1 MIAESIEWGNSNISF
16 ADVLT
21 DLPGRKPSDDARIA
35 IMGGGSWATALAKI
49 SLTNVK
55 YINWYMRRQ
64 EQIDEFIRLGK
75 NPSYLTG
82 VKFDT
87 DRISFTTDIN
97 KVVKTSDILIF
108 ATPSPFLKQHL
119 KKLKRRI
126 DDKIVVSAI
135 KGIVPD
141 ENMLIS
147 DYFSQQYNVP
157 EENML
162 VIGGPC
168 HAEEVALERL
178 SYLTIA
184 SKSRE
189 KARYVAD
196 KLVNP
201 YIHTRIS
208 DDVYGLEYT
217 SVMKN
222 IYAIASGVCHGLKY
236 GDNFQAVLISN
247 AVQEMNRFCTATN
260 PQHRDIS
267 ESAFLGDL
275 LVTAYSKF
283 SRNRLFGS
291 MIGMGYS
298 VKTAQLEME
307 MIAEGYYATK
317 TIHELNEKYQVKIP
331 IVEAI
336 YNILYEKSSPMIEIK
351 ELTDKLQ

>member
-1 MIAESIEWGNSNISF
+1 MITESIEWGNSNITLSEI
-16 ADVLT
+16 LGET
-21 DLPGRKPSDDARIA
+21 EPRKEYDNVRIA

-49 SLTNVK
+49 TLSNVK

-75 NPSYLTG
+75 NPSYLSG
-82 VKFDT
+82 VKFNT
-87 DRISFTTDIN
+87 DRISFSNDIN
-97 KVVKTSDILIF
+97 KVVKNSDILIF

-119 KKLKRRI
+119 KKLKRKI
-126 DDKIVVSAI
+126 NDKIVVSAI

-147 DYFSQQYNVP
+147 DYFIEKYNVP
-157 EENML
+157 PEKML

-184 SKSRE
+184 CQSRE
-189 KARYVAD
+189 NARYIAD
-196 KLVNP
+196 KFINP
-201 YIHTRIS
+201 YIHSRIS

-222 IYAIASGVCHGLKY
+222 IYAIASGICHGLKY

-298 VKTAQLEME
+298 VKTAQIEME

-317 TIHELNEKYQVKIP
+317 TIHEMNQKYQVNIP
-331 IVEAI
+331 IVEAV
-336 YNILYEKSSPMIEIK
+336 YNILYEKSSPLLEIS
-351 ELTDKLQ
+351 ELTSKLK

>member
-1 MIAESIEWGNSNISF
+1 MIAESIEWGNSMVPFSKVF
-16 ADVLT
+16 SE
-21 DLPGRKPSDDARIA
+21 KPLNEPNDNVRIA

-49 SLTNVK
+49 SLSNVK

-64 EQIDEFIRLGK
+64 EQIDEFISLGK

-87 DRISFTTDIN
+87 DRITFTNDIN
-97 KVVKTSDILIF
+97 KVVKMSDVLIF

-119 KKLKRRI
+119 KKLKRKI

-147 DYFSQQYNVP
+147 SYFHEKYAVP
-157 EENML
+157 EENIL

-189 KARYVAD
+189 KARFLAE
-196 KLVNP
+196 KLNNE
-201 YIHTRIS
+201 YIHSRIS

-222 IYAIASGVCHGLKY
+222 IYAIAAGICNGLKY

-247 AVQEMNRFCTATN
+247 AVQEMNRFCMATN

-317 TIHELNEKYQVKIP
+317 TIHELNEKYHVNIP
-331 IVEAI
+331 IVDAV
-336 YNILYEKSSPMIEIK
+336 YNILYGKNSPVLEIK
-351 ELTDKLQ
+351 ELTEKLQ

>member
-1 MIAESIEWGNSNISF
+1 MITESIEWGNSNITLSEI
-16 ADVLT
+16 LGET
-21 DLPGRKPSDDARIA
+21 EPRKEYDNVRIA

-49 SLTNVK
+49 TLSNVK

-75 NPSYLTG
+75 NPSYLSG
-82 VKFDT
+82 VKFNT
-87 DRISFTTDIN
+87 DRISFSNDIN
-97 KVVKTSDILIF
+97 KVVKNSDVLIF
-108 ATPSPFLKQHL
+108 ATPSPFLRQHL
-119 KKLKRRI
+119 KKLKRKI
-126 DDKIVVSAI
+126 NDKIVVSAI

-147 DYFSQQYNVP
+147 DYFIEKYNVP
-157 EENML
+157 PEKML

-184 SKSRE
+184 CQSRE
-189 KARYVAD
+189 NARYVAD
-196 KLVNP
+196 KFINP
-201 YIHTRIS
+201 YIHSRIS

-222 IYAIASGVCHGLKY
+222 IYAIASGICHGLKY

-298 VKTAQLEME
+298 VKTAQIEME

-317 TIHELNEKYQVKIP
+317 TIHEMNQKYQVNIP
-331 IVEAI
+331 IVEAV
-336 YNILYEKSSPMIEIK
+336 YNILYEKSSPLLEIS
-351 ELTDKLQ
+351 ELTSKLK

>member
-1 MIAESIEWGNSNISF
+1 
-16 ADVLT
+16 
-21 DLPGRKPSDDARIA
+21 
-35 IMGGGSWATALAKI
+35 MGGGSWATALAKI
-49 SLTNVK
+49 ALSNVK

-64 EQIDEFIRLGK
+64 DQIDEFISLGK

-87 DRISFTTDIN
+87 DRITFANDIN
-97 KVVKTSDILIF
+97 KVVKMSDVLIF

-119 KKLKRRI
+119 KKLKRKI

-147 DYFSQQYNVP
+147 SYSHEKYAVP
-157 EENML
+157 EENIL

-189 KARYVAD
+189 KARLLAD
-196 KLVNP
+196 KLNNE
-201 YIHTRIS
+201 YIHSRIS

-222 IYAIASGVCHGLKY
+222 IYAIAAGICNGLKY

-247 AVQEMNRFCTATN
+247 AVQEMNRFCMASN

-317 TIHELNEKYQVKIP
+317 TIHELNEKYHVNIP
-331 IVEAI
+331 IVDAV
-336 YNILYEKSSPMIEIK
+336 YNILYGKNSPILEIK
-351 ELTDKLQ
+351 DLTEKLQ

>member
-1 MIAESIEWGNSNISF
+1 MINESIEWGNSK
-16 ADVLT
+16 LT
-21 DLPGRKPSDDARIA
+21 LQRTLSKIMGRKSADNARIA

-49 SLTNVK
+49 VLTNNK

-87 DRISFTTDIN
+87 DRISFTNDIN
-97 KVVKTSDILIF
+97 KIVKTSDILIF
-108 ATPSPFLKQHL
+108 AMPSPFLKRHL
-119 KKLKRRI
+119 DNLKRRLN
-126 DDKIVVSAI
+126 DKIIVSGI

-147 DYFSQQYNVP
+147 DYFREKYNVP
-157 EENML
+157 QENIL
-162 VIGGPC
+162 VLGGPC
-168 HAEEVALERL
+168 HAEEVALERF
-178 SYLTIA
+178 SYLTVA
-184 SKSRE
+184 CKSRE
-189 KARYVAD
+189 KARNIAD
-196 KLVNP
+196 KLASS
-201 YIHTRIS
+201 YIRTRIS

-222 IYAIASGVCHGLKY
+222 IYAIAAGICHGLKY

-247 AVQEMNRFCTATN
+247 AVQEMNRFCNATN
-260 PQHRDIS
+260 PHHRDIS

-283 SRNRLFGS
+283 SRNRMFGS

-298 VKTAQLEME
+298 VKSAQLEME

-317 TIHELNEKYQVKIP
+317 TIYEMNDKYQVQIP
-331 IVEAI
+331 IVNAVYEII
-336 YNILYEKSSPMIEIK
+336 YNKSSPVLEIQ
-351 ELTDKLQ
+351 ELSEKLQ

>member
-1 MIAESIEWGNSNISF
+1 MITESFDWGNSTVRLSEMLGES
-16 ADVLT
+16 A
-21 DLPGRKPSDDARIA
+21 PRKEFDNTRIA

-49 SLTNVK
+49 TLSNVK
-55 YINWYMRRQ
+55 SINWYMRRQ

-87 DRISFTTDIN
+87 DRISFSTDIN
-97 KVVKTSDILIF
+97 KVVKQSDVLIF

-119 KKLKRRI
+119 QKLKRKL
-126 DDKIVVSAI
+126 DDKLIVSAI
-135 KGIVPD
+135 KGIVPE

-147 DYFSQQYNVP
+147 DYFIEAYNVP
-157 EENML
+157 AENVL

-184 SKSRE
+184 CQSRDN
-189 KARYVAD
+189 ARFIAD
-196 KLVNP
+196 KMINP
-201 YIHTRIS
+201 YIFSRIS
-208 DDVYGLEYT
+208 DDIYGLEYT

-222 IYAIASGVCHGLKY
+222 IYAIASGICHGLKY

-291 MIGMGYS
+291 MIGKGYS
-298 VKTAQLEME
+298 VKTAQIEME

-317 TIHELNEKYQVKIP
+317 TIHEMNKKFQVNIP
-331 IVEAI
+331 IVDAV
-336 YNILYEKSSPMIEIK
+336 YNIVYKKSSPIIEIR
-351 ELTDKLQ
+351 ELANKLQ

>member
-16 ADVLT
+16 SDVLSET
-21 DLPGRKPSDDARIA
+21 PARKPQDNVRIA

-49 SLTNVK
+49 VMSNVK

-87 DRISFTTDIN
+87 DRINFSTDIN
-97 KVVKTSDILIF
+97 KTVKQSDILIF
-108 ATPSPFLKQHL
+108 AMPSPFLKQHL
-119 KKLKRRI
+119 KKLKRKL
-126 DDKIVVSAI
+126 DDKIIVSAI

-147 DYFSQQYNVP
+147 DYFVEKYDVPIENV
-157 EENML
+157 L

-184 SKSRE
+184 CQSRE
-189 KARYVAD
+189 KARYIAD
-196 KLVNP
+196 KFVNP
-201 YIHTRIS
+201 YIHSRIS

-222 IYAIASGVCHGLKY
+222 IYAIASGICHGLKY

-247 AVQEMNRFCTATN
+247 AVQEMNCFCTATN

-283 SRNRLFGS
+283 SRNRFFGS

-298 VKTAQLEME
+298 VKTAQIEME

-317 TIHELNEKYQVKIP
+317 TIHEMNEKYQVHIP
-331 IVEAI
+331 IVDAV
-336 YNILYEKSSPMIEIK
+336 YNILYNKSSPMIEIR
-351 ELTDKLQ
+351 ELTGKLK

>member
-1 MIAESIEWGNSNISF
+1 MITESIEWGNSNITLSEI
-16 ADVLT
+16 LGET
-21 DLPGRKPSDDARIA
+21 EPRKEYDNVRIA

-49 SLTNVK
+49 TLSNVK

-75 NPSYLTG
+75 NPSYLSG
-82 VKFDT
+82 VKFNT
-87 DRISFTTDIN
+87 DRISFSNDIN
-97 KVVKTSDILIF
+97 KVVKNSDILIF

-119 KKLKRRI
+119 KKLKRKI
-126 DDKIVVSAI
+126 NDKIVVSAI

-147 DYFSQQYNVP
+147 DYFIEKYNVP
-157 EENML
+157 PEKML

-184 SKSRE
+184 CQSRE
-189 KARYVAD
+189 NARYVAD
-196 KLVNP
+196 KFINP
-201 YIHTRIS
+201 YIHSRIS

-222 IYAIASGVCHGLKY
+222 IYAIASGICHGLKY

-298 VKTAQLEME
+298 VKTAQIEME

-317 TIHELNEKYQVKIP
+317 TIHEMNQKYQVNIP
-331 IVEAI
+331 IVEAV
-336 YNILYEKSSPMIEIK
+336 YNILYEKSSPLLEIS
-351 ELTDKLQ
+351 ELTSKLK

>member
-1 MIAESIEWGNSNISF
+1 MIAESIEWGNSNITFSE
-16 ADVLT
+16 VLSET
-21 DLPGRKPSDDARIA
+21 PNRKTYDNVRIA

-49 SLTNVK
+49 ALSNVK

-87 DRISFTTDIN
+87 DRINFSSDIN
-97 KVVKTSDILIF
+97 KIVKQSDILIF

-119 KKLKRRI
+119 KKLKKKI

-147 DYFSQQYNVP
+147 DYFIEKYNVP
-157 EENML
+157 IENVL

-184 SKSRE
+184 CKSRE

-196 KLVNP
+196 KFINP
-201 YIHTRIS
+201 YIHSRIS

-222 IYAIASGVCHGLKY
+222 IYAIAVGICHGLKY

-298 VKTAQLEME
+298 VKTAQIEME

-317 TIHELNEKYQVKIP
+317 TIHEMNEKYQVNIP
-331 IVEAI
+331 IVNAV

-351 ELTDKLQ
+351 ELTGKLK

>member
-1 MIAESIEWGNSNISF
+1 MITESIEWGNSNITLSEI
-16 ADVLT
+16 LGET
-21 DLPGRKPSDDARIA
+21 EPRKEYDNVRIA

-49 SLTNVK
+49 TLSNVK

-75 NPSYLTG
+75 NPSYLSG
-82 VKFDT
+82 VKFNT
-87 DRISFTTDIN
+87 DRISFSNDIN
-97 KVVKTSDILIF
+97 KVVKNSDVLIF

-119 KKLKRRI
+119 KKLKRKI
-126 DDKIVVSAI
+126 NDKIVVSAI

-147 DYFSQQYNVP
+147 DYFIEKYNVP
-157 EENML
+157 SEKML

-184 SKSRE
+184 CQSRE
-189 KARYVAD
+189 NARYVAD
-196 KLVNP
+196 KFINP
-201 YIHTRIS
+201 YIHSRIS

-222 IYAIASGVCHGLKY
+222 IYAIASGICHGLKY

-298 VKTAQLEME
+298 VKTAQIEME

-317 TIHELNEKYQVKIP
+317 TIHEMNQKYQVNIP
-331 IVEAI
+331 IVEAV
-336 YNILYEKSSPMIEIK
+336 YNILYEKSSPLLEIN
-351 ELTDKLQ
+351 ELTSKLK

>member
-16 ADVLT
+16 SDVLSEA
-21 DLPGRKPSDDARIA
+21 PARKPQDNVRIA

-49 SLTNVK
+49 VMSNVK

-87 DRISFTTDIN
+87 DRINFSTDIN
-97 KVVKTSDILIF
+97 KIVKHSDILIF
-108 ATPSPFLKQHL
+108 AMPSPFLKQHL
-119 KKLKRRI
+119 KKLKRKL
-126 DDKIVVSAI
+126 DDKIIVSAI
-135 KGIVPD
+135 KGIVPE

-147 DYFSQQYNVP
+147 DYFIERYDVPIENV
-157 EENML
+157 L

-184 SKSRE
+184 CQSRE
-189 KARYVAD
+189 KARYMAEKFD
-196 KLVNP
+196 NP
-201 YIHTRIS
+201 YIHSRIS

-222 IYAIASGVCHGLKY
+222 IYAIASGICHGLKY

-298 VKTAQLEME
+298 VKTAQIEME

-317 TIHELNEKYQVKIP
+317 TIHEMNEKYRVHIP
-331 IVEAI
+331 IVDAV
-336 YNILYEKSSPMIEIK
+336 YKILYEKASPMIEIK
-351 ELTDKLQ
+351 ELTGKLK

>member
-1 MIAESIEWGNSNISF
+1 MITESIEWGNSRVPFSNVFSE
-16 ADVLT
+16 
-21 DLPGRKPSDDARIA
+21 KPQTEPNDNVRIA

-49 SLTNVK
+49 ALSNVK

-64 EQIDEFIRLGK
+64 DQIDEFISLGK

-87 DRISFTTDIN
+87 DRITFANDIN
-97 KVVKTSDILIF
+97 KVVKMSDVLIF

-119 KKLKRRI
+119 KKLKRKI

-141 ENMLIS
+141 ENTLIS
-147 DYFSQQYNVP
+147 SYFHEKYAVP
-157 EENML
+157 EENIL

-189 KARYVAD
+189 KARLLAD
-196 KLVNP
+196 KLNNE
-201 YIHTRIS
+201 YIHSRIS

-222 IYAIASGVCHGLKY
+222 IYAIAAGICNGLKY

-247 AVQEMNRFCTATN
+247 AVQEMNRFCMATN

-317 TIHELNEKYQVKIP
+317 TIHELNEKYHVNIP
-331 IVEAI
+331 IVDAV
-336 YNILYEKSSPMIEIK
+336 YNILYGKNSPILEIK
-351 ELTDKLQ
+351 DLTEKLQ

>member
-1 MIAESIEWGNSNISF
+1 MIAESIEWGNSNISISE
-16 ADVLT
+16 VLAET
-21 DLPGRKPSDDARIA
+21 PIRDSSDKARIA

-49 SLTNVK
+49 ALSNSK

-87 DRISFTTDIN
+87 DRITFTSDIN
-97 KVVKTSDILIF
+97 KVVRMSDILIF

-119 KKLKRRI
+119 KKLRRKI
-126 DDKIVVSAI
+126 DNKLVVSAI
-135 KGIVPD
+135 KGIVPE

-147 DYFSQQYNVP
+147 DYFIEKYKVPAENV
-157 EENML
+157 L
-162 VIGGPC
+162 VIGGPW

-184 SKSRE
+184 CKSRE

-247 AVQEMNRFCTATN
+247 ALQEMNRFCTATN

-291 MIGMGYS
+291 MIGKGYS
-298 VKTAQLEME
+298 VKTAQMEME

-336 YNILYEKSSPMIEIK
+336 YNILYEKRSPVIEIR
-351 ELTDKLQ
+351 ELTGKMQ

>member
-1 MIAESIEWGNSNISF
+1 MITESIEWGNSNITLSEI
-16 ADVLT
+16 LGET
-21 DLPGRKPSDDARIA
+21 EPRKEYDNVRIA

-49 SLTNVK
+49 TLSNVK

-75 NPSYLTG
+75 NPSYLSG
-82 VKFDT
+82 VKFNT
-87 DRISFTTDIN
+87 DRISFSNDIN
-97 KVVKTSDILIF
+97 KVVKNSDVLIF

-119 KKLKRRI
+119 KKLKRKI
-126 DDKIVVSAI
+126 NDKIVVSAI

-141 ENMLIS
+141 ENMQNS
-147 DYFSQQYNVP
+147 DYFIEKYNVP
-157 EENML
+157 PEKML

-184 SKSRE
+184 CQSRE
-189 KARYVAD
+189 NARYVAD
-196 KLVNP
+196 KFINP
-201 YIHTRIS
+201 YIHSRIS

-222 IYAIASGVCHGLKY
+222 IYAIASGICHGLKY

-298 VKTAQLEME
+298 VKTAQIEME

-317 TIHELNEKYQVKIP
+317 TIHEMNQKYQVNIP
-331 IVEAI
+331 IVEAV
-336 YNILYEKSSPMIEIK
+336 YNILYEKSSPLLEIS
-351 ELTDKLQ
+351 ELTSKLK

>member
-1 MIAESIEWGNSNISF
+1 MITESIEWGNSNITLSEI
-16 ADVLT
+16 LGET
-21 DLPGRKPSDDARIA
+21 EPRKEYDNVRIA

-49 SLTNVK
+49 TLSNVK

-75 NPSYLTG
+75 NPSYLSG
-82 VKFDT
+82 VKFNT
-87 DRISFTTDIN
+87 DRISFSNDIN
-97 KVVKTSDILIF
+97 KVVKNSDVLIF

-119 KKLKRRI
+119 KKLKRKI
-126 DDKIVVSAI
+126 NDKIVVSAI

-147 DYFSQQYNVP
+147 DYFIEKYNVP
-157 EENML
+157 PEKML

-184 SKSRE
+184 CQSRE
-189 KARYVAD
+189 NARYVAD
-196 KLVNP
+196 KFINP
-201 YIHTRIS
+201 YIHSRIS

-222 IYAIASGVCHGLKY
+222 IYAIASGICHGLKY

-298 VKTAQLEME
+298 VKTAQIEME

-317 TIHELNEKYQVKIP
+317 TIHEMNQKYQVNIP
-331 IVEAI
+331 IVEAV
-336 YNILYEKSSPMIEIK
+336 YNILYEKSSPLLEIS
-351 ELTDKLQ
+351 ELTSKLK

>member
-16 ADVLT
+16 SDVLSET
-21 DLPGRKPSDDARIA
+21 PARKPQDNVRIA

-49 SLTNVK
+49 VMSNVK

-87 DRISFTTDIN
+87 DRINFSTDIN
-97 KVVKTSDILIF
+97 KIVKQSDILIF
-108 ATPSPFLKQHL
+108 AMPSPFLKQHL
-119 KKLKRRI
+119 KKLKRKL
-126 DDKIVVSAI
+126 DDKIIVSAI

-147 DYFSQQYNVP
+147 DYFVEKYDVPIENV
-157 EENML
+157 L

-184 SKSRE
+184 CQSRE
-189 KARYVAD
+189 KARYIAD
-196 KLVNP
+196 KFVNP
-201 YIHTRIS
+201 YIHSRIS

-222 IYAIASGVCHGLKY
+222 IYAIASGICHGLKY

-298 VKTAQLEME
+298 VKTAQIEME

-317 TIHELNEKYQVKIP
+317 TIHEMNEKYQVHIP
-331 IVEAI
+331 IVDAV
-336 YNILYEKSSPMIEIK
+336 YNILYNKSSPMIEIR
-351 ELTDKLQ
+351 ELTGKLK

>member
-1 MIAESIEWGNSNISF
+1 MITESIEWGNSNITLSEI
-16 ADVLT
+16 LGET
-21 DLPGRKPSDDARIA
+21 EPRKEYDNVRIA

-49 SLTNVK
+49 TLSNVK

-75 NPSYLTG
+75 NPSYLSG
-82 VKFDT
+82 VKFNT
-87 DRISFTTDIN
+87 DRISFSNDIN
-97 KVVKTSDILIF
+97 KVVKNSDILIF

-119 KKLKRRI
+119 KKLKRKI
-126 DDKIVVSAI
+126 NDKIVVSAI
-135 KGIVPD
+135 KCIVPD
-141 ENMLIS
+141 EIMLIS
-147 DYFSQQYNVP
+147 DYFIEKYNVP
-157 EENML
+157 PEKML

-184 SKSRE
+184 CQSRE
-189 KARYVAD
+189 NARYVAD
-196 KLVNP
+196 KFINP
-201 YIHTRIS
+201 YIHSRIS

-222 IYAIASGVCHGLKY
+222 IYAIASGICHGLKY

-298 VKTAQLEME
+298 VKTAQIEME

-317 TIHELNEKYQVKIP
+317 TIHEMNQKYQVNIP
-331 IVEAI
+331 IVEAV
-336 YNILYEKSSPMIEIK
+336 YNILYEKSSPLLEIS
-351 ELTDKLQ
+351 ELTSKLK

>member
-1 MIAESIEWGNSNISF
+1 MITESIEWGNSNITLSEI
-16 ADVLT
+16 LGET
-21 DLPGRKPSDDARIA
+21 EPRKEYDNVRIA

-49 SLTNVK
+49 TLSNVK
-55 YINWYMRRQ
+55 YIHWYMRRQ

-75 NPSYLTG
+75 NPSYLSG
-82 VKFDT
+82 VKFNT
-87 DRISFTTDIN
+87 DRISFSSDIN
-97 KVVKTSDILIF
+97 KVVKNSDILIF

-119 KKLKRRI
+119 KKLKRKI
-126 DDKIVVSAI
+126 SDKIVVSAI

-147 DYFSQQYNVP
+147 DYFIEKYNVP
-157 EENML
+157 SEKML

-184 SKSRE
+184 CQSRE
-189 KARYVAD
+189 NARYIAD
-196 KLVNP
+196 KFINP
-201 YIHTRIS
+201 YIHSRIS

-222 IYAIASGVCHGLKY
+222 IYAIASGICHGLKY

-298 VKTAQLEME
+298 VKTAQIEME

-317 TIHELNEKYQVKIP
+317 TIHEMNQKYQVNIP
-331 IVEAI
+331 IVEAV
-336 YNILYEKSSPMIEIK
+336 YNILYEKSSPLLEIN
-351 ELTDKLQ
+351 ELTSKLK